1 MIKTV
6 LTSIFFMFLLFA
18 YGQDTNKFMGFIKIQ
33 DTLVIK
39 YKLEFA
45 ENDGKISGY
54 SLTDFGGEHETKS
67 KIVGTYDEDKN
78 LLAFRESEL
87 IYTKSTFS
95 EDDFCNVHLEPT
107 KFKMGGNKLMGSFK
121 GLFNDGTE
129 CISGE
134 IAMNSVERIDKRVTK
149 FTKKLKKSNRVPD
162 SVKQKLKNT
171 KLLDTINL
179 NVLKKNETT
188 SVLTKSNKVRFL
200 VYDGGQIDDDV
211 VTIKKNGK
219 VILNNYRITA
229 NKKVVEVTLDS
240 KQVQLTVHS
249 ISEGSIG
256 SNTAIIEIIDG
267 TNTIKTMTNLKKGEV
282 TRIDLINKAL

>member
-1 MIKTV
+1 MIKTF
-6 LTSIFFMFLLFA
+6 LTSIFFVFLLFS
-18 YGQDTNKFMGFIKIQ
+18 YGQQTNKFLGFIKIQ
-33 DTLVIK
+33 DTLVIT
-39 YKLEFA
+39 YKLEFS
-45 ENDGKISGY
+45 ENEGKISGY

-67 KIVGTYDEDKN
+67 KIEGTYDHNKN
-78 LLAFRESEL
+78 MLAFKESEL

-95 EDDFCNVHLEPT
+95 EADFCNVHLEPT
-107 KFKMGGNKLMGSFK
+107 KFKIGGNKLMGSFK

-134 IAMNSVERIDKRVTK
+134 IAMNSIERIDKRVTK
-149 FTKKLKKSNRVPD
+149 FTKRLEKSNRVPD
-162 SVKQKLKNT
+162 SIKQKLKNT

-188 SVLTKSNKVRFL
+188 SVLTKANKVKFF

-211 VTIKKNGK
+211 ITIKKNGK
-219 VILNNYRITA
+219 TILSNYRISA
-229 NKKVVEVTLDS
+229 DKKILEVDMDA
-240 KQVQLTVHS
+240 KQVQLTIHS

-267 TNTIKTMTNLKKGEV
+267 VNTIKTMTNLKKGDI
-282 TRIDLINKAL
+282 TRIDLIKK